1 MNKYEAL
8 EQIREAWNNPN
19 IDLGQKILSISS
31 AYYEVGLDIEMV
43 AAYIKA
49 TPAEIDAL
57 ISLSDLDIE
66 VINRIAKINPPK
78 TTWQLIANASD
89 EERNQALDA
98 LNKIKEKDA
107 KNNIFSTMSEYV
119 YQQMIEV
126 AGQTPEQMVG
136 MLTSIELDRA
146 RKKGEDFNALSEW
159 ELNFMKGI
167 VRQKKRGKVLTT
179 KQLPVVL
186 RILSMLA
193 DRGVITRNSIDG
205 DKDVCDRI
213 LDALGK

>member
-179 KQLPVVL
+179 KQLPVVV